1 MQSAQSLLLQQQ
13 LLGIPAT
20 EAIFE
25 SLLFNNPCMVL
36 ESPNK
41 ENISNVVPNDIP
53 FSALNALLNLSLDA
67 VLQADLNLFYKNVT
81 NIPKGN

>member
-1 MQSAQSLLLQQQ
+1 MWFARLQEFRSLVPKCPVIALT
-13 LLGIPAT
+13 AT
-20 EAIFE
+20 ATRDTREAVFE
-25 SLLFNNPCMVL
+25 SILFNNPYMVL

-67 VLQADLNLFYKNVT
+67 VLQVE
-81 NIPKGN
+81 